1 LNFLDIINFI
11 TVYTLMR
18 FLITFLT
25 VFIFWSM
32 LSGTFTK
39 ILFASA
45 LIYSLLTAYF
55 SYDYFIESINFTG
68 IKRIFKFIAY
78 LPWLFWEIIVANL
91 QVAYIV
97 LSPKMPI
104 SPELVETETDLKTDY
119 GKTALGNSIT
129 LTPGTVTI
137 EIENSKILVHAITKE
152 HAQDIKNKDIEKK
165 ILRIEA

>member
-1 LNFLDIINFI
+1 MKFI
-11 TVYTLMR
+11 L
-18 FLITFLT
+18 TFIALL
-25 VFIFWSM
+25 IFWFM
-32 LSGTFTK
+32 LSGHFTV
-39 ILFASA
+39 IIVTSA
-45 LIYSLLTAYF
+45 VMYSLIAAYF
-55 SYDYFIESINFTG
+55 TYNYFLEEISITG

-78 LPWLFWEIIVANL
+78 LPWLFWEIIMANL

-104 SPELVETETDLKTDY
+104 SPELVETETNLKTDY

-137 EIENSKILVHAITKE
+137 EIEDSKILVHAITKE
-152 HAQDIKNKDIEKK
+152 HAQDIRNKDIEKK

>member
-1 LNFLDIINFI
+1 MKFI
-11 TVYTLMR
+11 L
-18 FLITFLT
+18 TFIALL
-25 VFIFWSM
+25 IFWFM
-32 LSGTFTK
+32 LSGHFSVIIVTSAV
-39 ILFASA
+39 IYA
-45 LIYSLLTAYF
+45 LIAAYF
-55 SYDYFIESINFTG
+55 THDYFIEKISFAG

-78 LPWLFWEIIVANL
+78 LPWLFWEIIMANL

-152 HAQDIKNKDIEKK
+152 HAQDIRNKDIEKK

>member
-1 LNFLDIINFI
+1 MKFI
-11 TVYTLMR
+11 L
-18 FLITFLT
+18 TFIALL
-25 VFIFWSM
+25 IFWFM
-32 LSGTFTK
+32 LSGHFSLIIVTSAV
-39 ILFASA
+39 IYA
-45 LIYSLLTAYF
+45 LIAAYF
-55 SYDYFIESINFTG
+55 THDYFLEEISLTG

-78 LPWLFWEIIVANL
+78 LPWLFWEIIMANL

-137 EIENSKILVHAITKE
+137 EIENSKILVHAITKD
-152 HAQDIKNKDIEKK
+152 HAQDIRNKDIEKK

>member
-1 LNFLDIINFI
+1 LTEQKELTYKLIMKFI
-11 TVYTLMR
+11 L
-18 FLITFLT
+18 TFIALL
-25 VFIFWSM
+25 IFWFM
-32 LSGTFTK
+32 LSGHFSVIIVTSAV
-39 ILFASA
+39 IYA
-45 LIYSLLTAYF
+45 LIAAYF
-55 SYDYFIESINFTG
+55 THDYFIEKISFAG

-78 LPWLFWEIIVANL
+78 LPWLFWEIIMANL

-152 HAQDIKNKDIEKK
+152 HAQDIRNKDIEKK